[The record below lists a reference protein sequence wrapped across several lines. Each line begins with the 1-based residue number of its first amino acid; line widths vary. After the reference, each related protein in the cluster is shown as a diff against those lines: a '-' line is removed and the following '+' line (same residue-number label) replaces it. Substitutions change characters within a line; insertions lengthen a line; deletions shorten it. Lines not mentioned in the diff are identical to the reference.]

1 MTTYTATFH
10 TDAHWSRREFD
21 AATPEEALAL
31 AQRYA
36 DDDPG
41 WLDFEP
47 YDLDPINEIAIKDDD
62 GNELTV
68 WQNDDL
74 RLRLAA
80 APMLDALR
88 HALAALNTAPRFK
101 VSGLATDSYAIA
113 ALCERAIR
121 LASPAEG
128 GSP

>member
-31 AQRYA
+31 ARRYA
-36 DDDPG
+36 DEDPG

-74 RLRLAA
+74 RVRLAA

-101 VSGLATDSYAIA
+101 VPGLAMDSYAIA
-113 ALCERAIR
+113 AMCELAIAI
-121 LASPAEG
+121 ASPAEG

>member
-1 MTTYTATFH
+1 MTTYTAYFH

-21 AATPEEALAL
+21 AAAPEEALAL
-31 AQRYA
+31 ARRYA
-36 DDDPG
+36 DEDPG
-41 WLDFEP
+41 RLDFEP
-47 YDLDPINEIAIKDDD
+47 YDLDPIHEIAIKNDD
-62 GNELTV
+62 GNELAV
-68 WQNDDL
+68 WQDDDL

-80 APMLDALR
+80 GPMLDALR

-101 VSGLATDSYAIA
+101 VPGLAMDSYAIA
-113 ALCERAIR
+113 TQCEQAIG

>member
-1 MTTYTATFH
+1 MMTYTATFH
-10 TDAHWSRREFD
+10 TGGHWSRREFD
-21 AATPEEALAL
+21 AATPAEALAL
-31 AQRYA
+31 ARRYA
-36 DDDPG
+36 DEDPG
-41 WLDFEP
+41 RLDFEP

-113 ALCERAIR
+113 AMCERAIG
-121 LASPAEG
+121 LATPAEG

>member
-10 TDAHWSRREFD
+10 SDACWSRREFD
-21 AATPEEALAL
+21 AATPEEALVL
-31 AQRYA
+31 ARRYA
-36 DDDPG
+36 DEDPG
-41 WLDFEP
+41 RLDFEP

-68 WQNDDL
+68 WRDNDL

-80 APMLDALR
+80 GPMLDALR
-88 HALAALNTAPRFK
+88 HALAALNTASRFK
-101 VSGLATDSYAIA
+101 VPGLAMDSYAIA
-113 ALCERAIR
+113 AMCGRAIA